1 MKDNIT
7 FRPITEND
15 MDFLYRVYA
24 STREDELAVTDWD
37 DAQKEEFL
45 KMQFNAQHV
54 YYQEHYPEASFQVI
68 LLDNKSVGRLYLER
82 LEEEFRLI
90 DIALLPEY
98 RNKGIGTG
106 LIRDVMAEAAKE
118 KKPVRIHV
126 EEFNP
131 AIRLY
136 ERLKFKKL
144 EMRGVYWFMEW
155 SPKAQECND

>member
-54 YYQEHYPEASFQVI
+54 YYQEHYPGNGI
-68 LLDNKSVGRLYLER
+68 DKGCDGRSG
-82 LEEEFRLI
+82 
-90 DIALLPEY
+90 
-98 RNKGIGTG
+98 KG
-106 LIRDVMAEAAKE
+106 E
-118 KKPVRIHV
+118 KAREDSCRGIQSRHSPV
-126 EEFNP
+126 
-131 AIRLY
+131 
-136 ERLKFKKL
+136 
-144 EMRGVYWFMEW
+144 
-155 SPKAQECND
+155 